1 MFAKRINCPP
11 ALIEFYTISKRS
23 YILSKCEY
31 IVKFA

>member
-1 MFAKRINCPP
+1 MFAKRINCLSV
-11 ALIEFYTISKRS
+11 LIEFYTTSKRS